1 MPDPEDSVDELSDED
16 VADGPDRGGETGHH
30 HPDAVT
36 DYSDEG
42 HYQDDEDFPPGEGF
56 PAGEDDFS
64 AGEDHY
70 AAQGAFAGSSA
81 DDYPEFPPRQAG
93 PSSSEPPTSPPSL
106 FRRGHRGL
114 GDWRGGHRS
123 EGGRRGVS
131 IGVIVAL
138 VAVVVVVG
146 TVILWSFF
154 GDALSNRS
162 HKAAGR
168 CVGGKET
175 VAVIADPSIAD
186 SVQQFAESYNS
197 SAGPVGDHC
206 MVVSVK
212 PAGSDAV
219 LNGFIGKWPAELGG
233 QPALWIPGSSISA
246 ARLAGATAQK
256 TITDSRSLGDV
267 AGGARRAA
275 GTRAGPGQ
283 PELGGTARTANQPE
297 RIGRVELAGVGIAAT
312 GAADERQR

>member
-1 MPDPEDSVDELSDED
+1 MPDPEDSVDEPSDELRPRRTID
-16 VADGPDRGGETGHH
+16 PAGGRARPPRSPTSTGRRSGRATRTRADPTTATTTYADEGFADGTTHAEDR
-30 HPDAVT
+30 
-36 DYSDEG
+36 Y
-42 HYQDDEDFPPGEGF
+42 
-56 PAGEDDFS
+56 PAGRRDRSRPAD
-64 AGEDHY
+64 
-70 AAQGAFAGSSA
+70 
-81 DDYPEFPPRQAG
+81 DDYPDFPAAAGERGRPGAAARAAG
-93 PSSSEPPTSPPSL
+93 PVRS
-106 FRRGHRGL
+106 GHRGL

-123 EGGRRGVS
+123 DGGRRGVS

-154 GDALSNRS
+154 GDALSHRS
-162 HKAAGR
+162 HSAAAR

-186 SVQQFAESYNS
+186 HVQQFAESFNS

-206 MVVSVK
+206 MVLSVK

-219 LNGFIGKWPAELGG
+219 VDGFIGKWPAELGG

-246 ARLAGATAQK
+246 ARLAAADGPENDQRQPFA
-256 TITDSRSLGDV
+256 GDV

-275 GTRAGPGQ
+275 RTAAGPR
-283 PELGGTARTANQPE
+283 PTRT
-297 RIGRVELAGVGIAAT
+297 GRRCPACKPTRMRWRA
-312 GAADERQR
+312 